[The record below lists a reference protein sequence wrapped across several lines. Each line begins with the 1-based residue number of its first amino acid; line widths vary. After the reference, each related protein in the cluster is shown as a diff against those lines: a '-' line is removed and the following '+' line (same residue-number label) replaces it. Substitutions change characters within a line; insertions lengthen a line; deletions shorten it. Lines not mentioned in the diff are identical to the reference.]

1 MSYDAR
7 LSHLPR
13 PLYILAR
20 IAEMLG
26 AFLST
31 ILNVVVFSGSTHQT
45 TSSRAYIEGQTD
57 PKWAKRRDFIDRV
70 FFLQPNHCAGAWSQE
85 VHNARKTLERAQV

>member
-1 MSYDAR
+1 MT
-7 LSHLPR
+7 HLPR

-45 TSSRAYIEGQTD
+45 TSSRAYIEGKTD

-70 FFLQPNHCAGAWSQE
+70 FFLEPNHCARSWAYQ
-85 VHNARKTLERAQV
+85 VHNARKTLERAQSE

>member
-1 MSYDAR
+1 VTRMS
-7 LSHLPR
+7 R
-13 PLYILAR
+13 PLYVLAR

-26 AFLST
+26 AFLSI

-57 PKWAKRRDFIDRV
+57 PKWARRRDFIDRV
-70 FFLQPNHCAGAWSQE
+70 FFIQPNHCAGAWAKE
-85 VHNARKTLERAQV
+85 VYNARKTLQRAQA

>member
-1 MSYDAR
+1 MTR
-7 LSHLPR
+7 LPR

-70 FFLQPNHCAGAWSQE
+70 FFIQPDHCAGARAKE
-85 VHNARKTLERAQV
+85 VYNARKTLQLSKA

>member
-1 MSYDAR
+1 
-7 LSHLPR
+7 
-13 PLYILAR
+13 
-20 IAEMLG
+20 MLG

-57 PKWAKRRDFIDRV
+57 TKWAKRRDFIDRV
-70 FFLQPNHCAGAWSQE
+70 FFMQANHCAGAWAKE
-85 VHNARKTLERAQV
+85 VHNARKTLQRAQV

>member
-1 MSYDAR
+1 MTR
-7 LSHLPR
+7 LPR

-57 PKWAKRRDFIDRV
+57 PKWARRRDFIDRV
-70 FFLQPNHCAGAWSQE
+70 FFIQPNHCAGAWAKE
-85 VHNARKTLERAQV
+85 VYNARKTLQLSQA

>member
-1 MSYDAR
+1 
-7 LSHLPR
+7 
-13 PLYILAR
+13 LYILAR

-57 PKWAKRRDFIDRV
+57 PKWARRRDFIDRV
-70 FFLQPNHCAGAWSQE
+70 FFIQPDHCGGAWAKE
-85 VHNARKTLERAQV
+85 VYNARKTLQLSQA

>member
-1 MSYDAR
+1 
-7 LSHLPR
+7 
-13 PLYILAR
+13 LYILAR

-45 TSSRAYIEGQTD
+45 TSSRAYIEGKSD

-70 FFLQPNHCAGAWSQE
+70 FFTQLNHCEAAWAKE
-85 VHNARKTLERAQV
+85 VHNARKTLDRALTPLTA